1 MSLLRWCVA
10 LKISMFN
17 RCLDQSLTKQRI
29 LYYCFH
35 HDLYFTGPLMSAPS
49 IRSLAILLAML
60 TAVAPFAVDMYLPA
74 MQAMAQDLSTPIHY
88 VEISVSTFLFGF
100 ALGQLF
106 GGPAS
111 DRFGRKPIIALGLSL
126 FSIASLM
133 LTQTESI
140 NQLLILRALQAV
152 GGGMATVNSAAMIRD
167 LFSGD
172 EMAKVLSMVA
182 MVMMSAPLIAPM
194 LGALVVEL
202 VNWQAIFLCLSIY
215 SALVMLLLLWRL
227 PETNPRQPNNTL
239 HKHEAVIPSLWQSY
253 KRILSHRQAMGYII
267 AISFGFSGMF
277 VFITSSAFTYLEYF
291 SVSVQLF
298 PFLFGANILVM
309 MLMNRI
315 NVWALNH
322 YASAKLLTL
331 GLLIQLV
338 CGIGLIIASYSHTE
352 LYIIVALN
360 MFFVGSLGLI
370 AANATA
376 GALNYFPD
384 ISGTAAAMI
393 GVTEFT
399 LGALVGIFWSY
410 LHELQF
416 IVTQQHTL
424 SPMAWVMAACA
435 CIGLIALKV
444 LSKTKVLA
452 KKPR

>member
-1 MSLLRWCVA
+1 
-10 LKISMFN
+10 
-17 RCLDQSLTKQRI
+17 
-29 LYYCFH
+29 
-35 HDLYFTGPLMSAPS
+35 MSAPS

-74 MQAMAQDLSTPIHY
+74 MQAMAKDLATPIHY
-88 VEISVSTFLFGF
+88 VEISVSTFLLGF
-100 ALGQLF
+100 AIGQLI

-111 DRFGRKPIIALGLSL
+111 DHFGRKPMIAIGLIL
-126 FSIASLM
+126 FAITSLM

-140 NQLLILRALQAV
+140 DQLLILRALQAI
-152 GGGMATVNSAAMIRD
+152 GGGMATVNSSAMIRD
-167 LFSGD
+167 LFAGD

-182 MVMMSAPLIAPM
+182 IVMMSAPLIAPM

-202 VNWQAIFLCLSIY
+202 LNWQAIFLCLSIY
-215 SALVMLLLLWRL
+215 SVLVMLLLLWRL
-227 PETNPRQPNNTL
+227 PETNPKNSNRT
-239 HKHEAVIPSLWQSY
+239 KDEEDKPSLWQSY
-253 KRILSHRQAMGYII
+253 KRVLSHRQAMGYII

-298 PFLFGANILVM
+298 PFLFGANVLVM

-322 YASAKLLTL
+322 YASANILTV
-331 GLLIQLV
+331 GLLIQLI
-338 CGIGLIIASYSHTE
+338 CGIGLVIASYNQPN
-352 LYIIVALN
+352 LYFIVALN
-360 MFFVGSLGLI
+360 MLFVGSLGLI

-384 ISGTAAAMI
+384 ISGTATAVI

-399 LGALVGIFWSY
+399 LGAIVGIFWSY

-416 IVTQQHTL
+416 IATAQHTL
-424 SPMAWVMAACA
+424 SPMAWVMASCA
-435 CIGLIALKV
+435 LIGLVGLKL

-452 KKPR
+452 NKPL

>member
-1 MSLLRWCVA
+1 
-10 LKISMFN
+10 
-17 RCLDQSLTKQRI
+17 
-29 LYYCFH
+29 
-35 HDLYFTGPLMSAPS
+35 MSAPS

-74 MQAMAQDLSTPIHY
+74 MQAMAKDLATPIHY
-88 VEISVSTFLFGF
+88 VEISVSTFLLGF
-100 ALGQLF
+100 AIGQLI

-111 DRFGRKPIIALGLSL
+111 DHFGRKPMIAIGLIL
-126 FSIASLM
+126 FAITSLM

-140 NQLLILRALQAV
+140 DQLLILRALQAI
-152 GGGMATVNSAAMIRD
+152 GGGMATVNSSAMIRD
-167 LFSGD
+167 LFAGD

-182 MVMMSAPLIAPM
+182 IVMMSAPLIAPM

-202 VNWQAIFLCLSIY
+202 LNWQAIFLCLSIY
-215 SALVMLLLLWRL
+215 SVLVMLLLLWRL
-227 PETNPRQPNNTL
+227 PETNPKNSNRT
-239 HKHEAVIPSLWQSY
+239 KDEEDKPSLWQSY
-253 KRILSHRQAMGYII
+253 KRVLSHRQAMGYII

-291 SVSVQLF
+291 SVNVQLF
-298 PFLFGANILVM
+298 PFLFGANVLVM

-322 YASAKLLTL
+322 YASANILTV
-331 GLLIQLV
+331 GLLIQLI
-338 CGIGLIIASYSHTE
+338 CGIGLVIASYNQPN
-352 LYIIVALN
+352 LYFIVALN
-360 MFFVGSLGLI
+360 MLFVGSLGLI

-384 ISGTAAAMI
+384 ISGTATAVI

-399 LGALVGIFWSY
+399 LGAIVGIFWSY

-416 IVTQQHTL
+416 IATAQHTL
-424 SPMAWVMAACA
+424 SPMAWVMASCA
-435 CIGLIALKV
+435 LIGLVGLKL

-452 KKPR
+452 NKPL

>member
-1 MSLLRWCVA
+1 
-10 LKISMFN
+10 
-17 RCLDQSLTKQRI
+17 
-29 LYYCFH
+29 
-35 HDLYFTGPLMSAPS
+35 MSAPS

-100 ALGQLF
+100 ALGQLI

-111 DRFGRKPIIALGLSL
+111 DRFGRKPIIALGLIL

-140 NQLLILRALQAV
+140 NQLLTLRALQAI
-152 GGGMATVNSAAMIRD
+152 GGGMATVNSSAMIRD
-167 LFSGD
+167 LFAGD

-182 MVMMSAPLIAPM
+182 IVMMSAPLIAPL

-202 VNWQAIFLCLSIY
+202 FNWQAIFLCLSIY
-215 SALVMLLLLWRL
+215 SVLVMLLLLWRL
-227 PETNPRQPNNTL
+227 PETNPRKSNRTQNEEV
-239 HKHEAVIPSLWQSY
+239 KASLWQSY
-253 KRILSHRQAMGYII
+253 KRVLSHRQAMGYII

-277 VFITSSAFTYLEYF
+277 VFITSSAFTYMEYF

-298 PFLFGANILVM
+298 PFLFGANVLVM

-322 YASAKLLTL
+322 YASADILTV
-331 GLLIQLV
+331 GLLIQLA
-338 CGIGLIIASYSHTE
+338 CGIGLIIASYTQPE
-352 LYIIVALN
+352 LYFIVALN
-360 MFFVGSLGLI
+360 MLFVGSLGLI

-384 ISGTAAAMI
+384 ISGTATAVI

-410 LHELQF
+410 LHEVQF
-416 IVTQQHTL
+416 IATQQHTL
-424 SPMAWVMAACA
+424 SPMAWVMAGCA
-435 CIGLIALKV
+435 FIGLVGLKL
-444 LSKTKVLA
+444 LSKAKVA
-452 KKPR
+452 PKPL